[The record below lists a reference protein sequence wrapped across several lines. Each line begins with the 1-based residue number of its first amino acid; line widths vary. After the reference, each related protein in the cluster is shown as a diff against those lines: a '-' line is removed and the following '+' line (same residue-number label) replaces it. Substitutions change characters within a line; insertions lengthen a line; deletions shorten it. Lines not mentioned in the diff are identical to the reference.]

1 VTHYH
6 LPPGETTP
14 VAEKAVVARAAA
26 GRAEEGVKDPAA
38 VAVVPAAAAVARGPA
53 AVVVLAA
60 VAVVAA
66 AEALVAPV
74 AVLAAAVV
82 EEVGVPVAAADPA
95 DPADPVVAAAAPP
108 EVLAAGVVVVK
119 GAVAAAVGKVRAVV
133 RVEAEGKVVA
143 TAGGPV
149 AEAIGSF
156 QTAGGRRVRPPAFL
170 CRTSTQPLIL
180 EQTRLDPSEAGPTR
194 RANCAAGC
202 LL

>member
-1 VTHYH
+1 M
-6 LPPGETTP
+6 
-14 VAEKAVVARAAA
+14 VARAA
-26 GRAEEGVKDPAA
+26 GRAEEEEVKDPAA
-38 VAVVPAAAAVARGPA
+38 VAAVPAGAAVARVPA

-74 AVLAAAVV
+74 AVLAAVG
-82 EEVGVPVAAADPA
+82 EEVGVPVAAA

-133 RVEAEGKVVA
+133 RVEAEDKVVA

-180 EQTRLDPSEAGPTR
+180 EQTRLEPSEAGPTR
-194 RANCAAGC
+194 RATCAAGC
-202 LL
+202 